1 MRKNIFFLLVIMM
14 VILSACGGPASP
26 GSQSSE
32 RQSEPAESGTV
43 EAEADARPMVKV
55 DGVVYADTGYK
66 NAMVTCG
73 TPDGEIKT
81 TVEDNKKPVNDDES
95 NFGKGY
101 NYQIWGKGYINVQT
115 DNGWTLFRDIDLKE
129 ENSQIPKWV
138 AHFTAKVIQVED
150 DCLMVEATE
159 IDVDFSFKDL
169 LTKPISL
176 PMDHL
181 ENGGGGESA
190 GQALEGKSVE
200 VYFGGEIKNT
210 QPESSLPISLEE
222 VYRISVK

>member
-1 MRKNIFFLLVIMM
+1 MRKKNFFLLALMIV
-14 VILSACGGPASP
+14 VLSACGGPASNE
-26 GSQSSE
+26 SKNSE
-32 RQSEPAESGTV
+32 EQSEPMESAAV
-43 EAEADARPMVKV
+43 EVEADARPMVKV
-55 DGVVYADTGYK
+55 GGVVYGDTGYK

-73 TPDGEIKT
+73 TPDGKINS
-81 TVEDNKKPVNDDES
+81 TVEENKIPVNDDES

-101 NYQIWGKGYINVQT
+101 NYQIWEKGYINVQT

-129 ENSQIPKWV
+129 ENNQIPKWV
-138 AHFTAKVIQVED
+138 AHFTAKVSRVED
-150 DCLMVEATE
+150 DSLMVEASE
-159 IDVDFSFKDL
+159 IDDAFYFKDL

-176 PMDHL
+176 PMNHL
-181 ENGGGGESA
+181 ENGGGGEPA

-210 QPESSLPISLEE
+210 QPESSVPISLEE

>member
-1 MRKNIFFLLVIMM
+1 MRKNILFLLALMLM
-14 VILSACGGPASP
+14 VLAACGEPDAPEG
-26 GSQSSE
+26 QSSE
-32 RQSEPAESGTV
+32 RQSEAAESGAK

-55 DGVVYADTGYK
+55 NGVVYEDTGYK

-73 TPDGEIKT
+73 TVDGSKM
-81 TVEDNKKPVNDDES
+81 PANDDES

-138 AHFTAKVIQVED
+138 AHFTAKVIRVED
-150 DCLMVEATE
+150 DSLMVEATE
-159 IDVDFSFKDL
+159 IDDDFSFKDL

-176 PMDHL
+176 PTDHL
-181 ENGGGGESA
+181 ENGGGGEPA

-210 QPESSLPISLEE
+210 QSESSVPISLEE

>member
-138 AHFTAKVIQVED
+138 AHFTAKVIRVED
-150 DCLMVEATE
+150 DSLMVEATE
-159 IDVDFSFKDL
+159 IDDDFSFNDL

>member
-14 VILSACGGPASP
+14 MILSACGGPASP

-32 RQSEPAESGTV
+32 RQSEAAESGAK
-43 EAEADARPMVKV
+43 EAQGDARPMVKV

-73 TPDGEIKT
+73 TPDGEIKS
-81 TVEDNKKPVNDDES
+81 TVDGSKTPANDDES

-101 NYQIWGKGYINVQT
+101 AYQIWEKGYLNVQT

-138 AHFTAKVIQVED
+138 AHFTAKVIRVED
-150 DCLMVEATE
+150 DSLMVEATE
-159 IDVDFSFKDL
+159 IDDDFSFKDL

-210 QPESSLPISLEE
+210 QPESSVPISLEE

>member
-1 MRKNIFFLLVIMM
+1 MRKNILFLLALMLM
-14 VILSACGGPASP
+14 VLAACGEPVSHE
-26 GSQSSE
+26 SQNSE
-32 RQSEPAESGTV
+32 KQSELVESGTV
-43 EAEADARPMVKV
+43 EAEVDARPMVKV
-55 DGVVYADTGYK
+55 DGVIYGSTGYK

-73 TPDGEIKT
+73 TADGKIKT
-81 TVEDNKKPVNDDES
+81 TVEENKKPVNDDES

-115 DNGWTLFRDIDLKE
+115 DNDWTLFRDIDLKE

-150 DCLMVEATE
+150 DSLMVEATE
-159 IDVDFSFKDL
+159 IDDGFSFKDL

-181 ENGGGGESA
+181 EYGGGGEPA

-210 QPESSLPISLEE
+210 QSESSVPISLEE